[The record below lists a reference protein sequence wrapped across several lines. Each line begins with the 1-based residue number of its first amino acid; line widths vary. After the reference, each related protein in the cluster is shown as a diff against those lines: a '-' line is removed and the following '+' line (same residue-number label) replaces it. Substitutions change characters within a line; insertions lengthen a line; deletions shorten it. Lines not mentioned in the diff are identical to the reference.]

1 MALFLFGLFIFLA
14 SHSCRIFAESWRN
27 QIIDRIGE
35 VKWKGLYTIIS
46 LIGFIIMVIGYG
58 QARQDT
64 LVLWQP
70 NAFLIYIALVLNL
83 IAFIF
88 LAGSS
93 PSNNAIRLKLKHPMI
108 LGVKVWALAHLLSN
122 GTLVDLILFGSFLIW
137 AVLDFRSARKRPIH
151 ISEQAQVSTKATVIS
166 IASGVILWVI
176 FIFGLH
182 QYLIGVSPLA
192 QLSWALF

>member
-1 MALFLFGLFIFLA
+1 MALFLIGLIIFLG
-14 SHSCRIFAESWRN
+14 SHSTRIFAESWRN
-27 QIIDRIGE
+27 QMIDRIGE

-58 QARQDT
+58 QARQNT
-64 LVLWQP
+64 VVLWQP
-70 NAFLIYIALVLNL
+70 NIALIYIALVLNL

-122 GTLVDLILFGSFLIW
+122 GTLVNLILFGAFLIW
-137 AVLDFRSARKRPIH
+137 AVLDFRSARKRPTLIPEKA
-151 ISEQAQVSTKATVIS
+151 IVSTKATVIT
-166 IASGVILWVI
+166 IASGIILWII

-192 QLSWALF
+192 QLS

>member
-1 MALFLFGLFIFLA
+1 MALFLIGLVIFLA

-27 QIIDRIGE
+27 HMIDRLGE
-35 VKWKGLYTIIS
+35 VKWKGLYTIAS

-58 QARQDT
+58 QARQST
-64 LVLWQP
+64 VVLWQP
-70 NAFLIYIALVLNL
+70 NAALIYIALVLNL
-83 IAFIF
+83 VAFIF

-108 LGVKVWALAHLLSN
+108 LGVKVWALAHLISN
-122 GTLVDLILFGSFLIW
+122 GTLVDLVLFGAFLIW
-137 AVLDFRSARKRPIH
+137 AVLDFRSSRKRPIH
-151 ISEQAQVSTKATVIS
+151 IPQQAQVSTKATVIA
-166 IASGVILWVI
+166 IASGVILWAV

-192 QLSWALF
+192 RLS

>member
-1 MALFLFGLFIFLA
+1 MALFLIGLVIFLA

-27 QIIDRIGE
+27 QMIDRLGE
-35 VKWKGLYTIIS
+35 VKWKGLYTIAS

-58 QARQDT
+58 QARQST
-64 LVLWQP
+64 VVLWQP
-70 NAFLIYIALVLNL
+70 NAALIYIALVLNL
-83 IAFIF
+83 VAFIF

-108 LGVKVWALAHLLSN
+108 LGVKVWALAHLISN
-122 GTLVDLILFGSFLIW
+122 GTLVDLVLFGAFLIW
-137 AVLDFRSARKRPIH
+137 AVLDFRSSRKRPIH
-151 ISEQAQVSTKATVIS
+151 IPQQAQVSTKATVIA
-166 IASGVILWVI
+166 IASGVILWAV

-192 QLSWALF
+192 RLS

>member
-1 MALFLFGLFIFLA
+1 MALFLIGLVIFLG
-14 SHSCRIFAESWRN
+14 SHSTRIFAESWRN
-27 QIIDRIGE
+27 NMIDRIGE

-46 LIGFIIMVIGYG
+46 LIGFIIIVIGYG
-58 QARQDT
+58 QARQST
-64 LVLWQP
+64 VVLWQP
-70 NAFLIYIALVLNL
+70 NSFLIYIALALNL

-122 GTLVDLILFGSFLIW
+122 GTLVNLILFGAFLIW
-137 AVLDFRSARKRPIH
+137 AVLDFRSARKRPIL
-151 ISEQAQVSTKATVIS
+151 IPEKAIVSTKATVIT
-166 IASGVILWVI
+166 IASGIILWII

-192 QLSWALF
+192 QLS

>member
-1 MALFLFGLFIFLA
+1 MALFLIGLIIFLG

-27 QIIDRIGE
+27 QMIDRIGE

-46 LIGFIIMVIGYG
+46 LIGFVIMVIGYG
-58 QARQDT
+58 QARQST
-64 LVLWQP
+64 VVLWQP
-70 NAFLIYIALVLNL
+70 NSFLIYIALALNL

-108 LGVKVWALAHLLSN
+108 LGVKVWALAHLISN
-122 GTLVDLILFGSFLIW
+122 GTLVDLILFGAFLIW
-137 AVLDFRSARKRPIH
+137 SVLDFRSARKRPIH
-151 ISEQAQVSTKATVIS
+151 IAEQAQVSTKATVIT
-166 IASGVILWVI
+166 IAIGVILWVA

-192 QLSWALF
+192 QLS

>member
-1 MALFLFGLFIFLA
+1 M
-14 SHSCRIFAESWRN
+14 
-27 QIIDRIGE
+27 IDRIGE

-46 LIGFIIMVIGYG
+46 LFGFIIMVIGYG

-64 LVLWQP
+64 VVLWQP
-70 NAFLIYIALVLNL
+70 NVVLIYVALVLNL
-83 IAFIF
+83 VAFIF

-108 LGVKVWALAHLLSN
+108 LGVKVWALAHLISN
-122 GTLVDLILFGSFLIW
+122 GTLVNLILFGAFLIW

-151 ISEQAQVSTKATVIS
+151 MPEQAAINTKATVIT
-166 IASGVILWVI
+166 ILTGVILWVA

-192 QLSWALF
+192 QLS

>member
-1 MALFLFGLFIFLA
+1 MALFLIGLIIFLG
-14 SHSCRIFAESWRN
+14 SHSTRIFAESWRN
-27 QIIDRIGE
+27 QMIDRIGE

-58 QARQDT
+58 QARQST
-64 LVLWQP
+64 VVLWQP
-70 NAFLIYIALVLNL
+70 NDALIYIALVLNL

-122 GTLVDLILFGSFLIW
+122 GTLVNLILFGAFLIW
-137 AVLDFRSARKRPIH
+137 AVLDFRSARKRPIL
-151 ISEQAQVSTKATVIS
+151 IPEKAIVSTKATVIT
-166 IASGVILWVI
+166 IASGVILWII

-182 QYLIGVSPLA
+182 QYLIGVSPLT
-192 QLSWALF
+192 QLS

>member
-1 MALFLFGLFIFLA
+1 MALFLIGLFIFLA
-14 SHSCRIFAESWRN
+14 SHSSRIFAESWRN
-27 QIIDRIGE
+27 KMIDQIGE

-46 LIGFIIMVIGYG
+46 LLGFIVMVIGYG
-58 QARQDT
+58 EARQNT
-64 LVLWQP
+64 IVLWQP
-70 NAFLIYIALVLNL
+70 NTFLIYIALVLNL
-83 IAFIF
+83 VAFIF

-108 LGVKVWALAHLLSN
+108 LGIKVWALAHLLSN

-137 AVLDFRSARKRPIH
+137 AVLDFRSARKRPILVPEKAE
-151 ISEQAQVSTKATVIS
+151 ISTKATVIT
-166 IASGVILWVI
+166 IASGVVLWII

-192 QLSWALF
+192 QLS

>member
-1 MALFLFGLFIFLA
+1 MALFLIGLFIFLA
-14 SHSCRIFAESWRN
+14 SHSSRIFAEPWRN
-27 QIIDRIGE
+27 KMIDQIGE

-46 LIGFIIMVIGYG
+46 LIGFIVMVIGYG
-58 QARQDT
+58 QARENT
-64 LVLWQP
+64 IVLWQP
-70 NAFLIYIALVLNL
+70 NAFLIYIALLLNL

-137 AVLDFRSARKRPIH
+137 AVLDFRSARKRPILVPEKAE
-151 ISEQAQVSTKATVIS
+151 ISTKATVIT
-166 IASGVILWVI
+166 IASGVVLWII

-192 QLSWALF
+192 QLS

>member
-58 QARQDT
+58 QARQAT

-70 NAFLIYIALVLNL
+70 NAFLIYIALALNL

-151 ISEQAQVSTKATVIS
+151 ISEQAQVSTKATMIT
-166 IASGVILWVI
+166 IASGVILWAI

-182 QYLIGVSPLA
+182 QYLIGISPLA
-192 QLSWALF
+192 QLS

>member
-1 MALFLFGLFIFLA
+1 MALFLIGLVIFLG

-27 QIIDRIGE
+27 NMIDRIGE

-58 QARQDT
+58 QARQNT
-64 LVLWQP
+64 VVLWQP
-70 NAFLIYIALVLNL
+70 NIALIYIALALNL
-83 IAFIF
+83 VAFIF

-122 GTLVDLILFGSFLIW
+122 GTLVNLILFGAFLIW
-137 AVLDFRSARKRPIH
+137 AVLDFRSARKRPMH
-151 ISEQAQVSTKATVIS
+151 IPEKAIVSTKATVIT
-166 IASGVILWVI
+166 IASGVILWII

-192 QLSWALF
+192 QLS

>member
-1 MALFLFGLFIFLA
+1 MALFLIGLVIFLA

-27 QIIDRIGE
+27 RMIDRLGE

-46 LIGFIIMVIGYG
+46 LIGFVIMVIGYG
-58 QARQDT
+58 EARQNT
-64 LVLWQP
+64 IVLWQP
-70 NAFLIYIALVLNL
+70 NIALIYIALALNL
-83 IAFIF
+83 VAFIF

-93 PSNNAIRLKLKHPMI
+93 PSNNAILLKLKHPMI

-122 GTLVDLILFGSFLIW
+122 GTLVDLILFGAFLIW

-151 ISEQAQVSTKATVIS
+151 IPEKAQVSTKATVIT
-166 IASGVILWVI
+166 IASGVILWVV
-176 FIFGLH
+176 FMFGLH

-192 QLSWALF
+192 QLS

>member
-1 MALFLFGLFIFLA
+1 MTLFLIGLIIFLG

-27 QIIDRIGE
+27 HMIDKIGE

-46 LIGFIIMVIGYG
+46 LLGFVIMVISYG
-58 QARQDT
+58 QARQNT
-64 LVLWQP
+64 VVLWQP
-70 NAFLIYIALVLNL
+70 NAVLIYIALVLNL

-93 PSNNAIRLKLKHPMI
+93 PSNNAIRIKLKHPMI

-151 ISEQAQVSTKATVIS
+151 IPEQAQISTKATMLT
-166 IASGVILWVI
+166 IASGVILWVA

-182 QYLIGVSPLA
+182 QLLIGVSPLA
-192 QLSWALF
+192 QLS

>member
-1 MALFLFGLFIFLA
+1 MALFLIGLIIFLG

-27 QIIDRIGE
+27 QMIDRIGE
-35 VKWKGLYTIIS
+35 VKWKGLYTITS
-46 LIGFIIMVIGYG
+46 LIGFVIMVIGYG
-58 QARQDT
+58 QARQST
-64 LVLWQP
+64 VVLWQP
-70 NAFLIYIALVLNL
+70 NSFLIYIALVLNL

-108 LGVKVWALAHLLSN
+108 LGVKVWALAHLISN
-122 GTLVDLILFGSFLIW
+122 GTLVDLILFGAFLIW
-137 AVLDFRSARKRPIH
+137 AILDFRSARKRPIH
-151 ISEQAQVSTKATVIS
+151 IAEQAQVSIKATAIT
-166 IASGVILWVI
+166 IAIGAILWVA

-192 QLSWALF
+192 QLS